1 MRGIGPDELMLANLI
16 TRLRP
21 ENNDGVEVRE
31 VIVATN
37 PTSPPP
43 EPRTSFAW
51 DVTTPSI
58 VLTSAGAAVE
68 PMTTTRFAGGASRI
82 AWRSPPSATT
92 SP

>member
-1 MRGIGPDELMLANLI
+1 LAIPAVAPDSDERAWSLGSAPSGA
-16 TRLRP
+16 RP
-21 ENNDGVEVRE
+21 L
-31 VIVATN
+31 IVATN

-43 EPRTSFAW
+43 DPRTSFAS
-51 DVTTPSI
+51 DGDDASI